1 MTGFRPD
8 QIQIHLK
15 DHELIVQVNITRNIF
30 HFILLLILG

>member
-15 DHELIVQVNITRNIF
+15 DRDLIVQVKFIKTLGFSTRSF
-30 HFILLLILG
+30 G